1 MVAVVSDYDKIGGA
15 PTVREAVDRFYTA
28 VLDAPDLKPY
38 FDGIDMARLKRHMVM
53 LLCSVLG
60 GPEVYEGHD
69 LADAH
74 RGMGITD
81 EHYDQVGD
89 ILVKVLRDLGAPEE
103 VVQNVVTVLGQVRGS
118 IVEKP
123 AEAAG

>member
-1 MVAVVSDYDKIGGA
+1 MASYYEKIGGSS
-15 PTVREAVDRFYTA
+15 TVREVVDRFYTL
-28 VLDAPDLKPY
+28 VLDDPDLKPY
-38 FDGIDMARLKRHMVM
+38 FDGVDMARLKRHMVM

-74 RGMGITD
+74 RGMGVTG
-81 EHYDQVGD
+81 EHYEKVGGL
-89 ILVKVLRDLGAPEE
+89 LVMVLRDEFGADEE
-103 VVQNVVTVLGQVRGS
+103 VVQHVVTVLGQVRGS
-118 IVEKP
+118 IVEAP

>member
-1 MVAVVSDYDKIGGA
+1 MASYYEKIGGA
-15 PTVREAVDRFYTA
+15 PTVREAVDRFYVV
-28 VLDAPDLKPY
+28 VLDDVDLKPY
-38 FDGIDMARLKRHMVM
+38 FDGVDMARLKRHMVM

-74 RGMGITD
+74 RGMGVTGED
-81 EHYDQVGD
+81 YQRVGGHL
-89 ILVKVLRDLGAPEE
+89 IGVLRELGAGED
-103 VVQNVVTVLGQVRGS
+103 VVEHVVATLGAVRGA
-118 IVEKP
+118 IVEQP

>member
-15 PTVREAVDRFYTA
+15 PTVREAVDRFYTV
-28 VLDAPDLKPY
+28 VLDTPDLKPY

-89 ILVKVLRDLGAPEE
+89 ILVTVLRDLGAPEE
-103 VVQNVVTVLGQVRGS
+103 VVANVVTILGQVRGS

>member
-1 MVAVVSDYDKIGGA
+1 MVSHYEKIGGA
-15 PTVREAVDRFYTA
+15 PTVRDVVDRFYTL
-28 VLDAPDLKPY
+28 VLDDPDLKPY
-38 FDGIDMARLKRHMVM
+38 FADVDMARLKRHMVM

-74 RGMGITD
+74 QGMGVTG
-81 EHYDQVGD
+81 EHYEKVGGLL
-89 ILVKVLRDLGAPEE
+89 IMVLRDEYGADEE
-103 VVQNVVTVLGQVRGS
+103 VVQHVLTVLGQVRGS

-123 AEAAG
+123 AEAAQ